1 MDQDES
7 VDDPV
12 EDAALLDDSCEI
24 KRDSIC
30 VSFQLFF
37 KQSFTGHTDSVLC
50 VAFNPKKPF
59 QLATGGQ
66 DDKAYLLQIDNEQIC
81 SLCLEGHQDSVCGL
95 AYNAT
100 GEYLATV
107 DMNGIIKVWNASN
120 GQLLKSLEGPE
131 EPEWI
136 RWHNKVGLKKYGQQN
151 NVLFVS
157 GNDFCVWSWL
167 LPAGKLLPVKDGAVI
182 HNRFSVV
189 TRIMLLA
196 AISTLPV
203 RQDRTEMM
211 MQLLI
216 TGSLDNT
223 VKLWKLKTNEMTYSF
238 KAQEYACV

>member
-30 VSFQLFF
+30 VYSMLLF

-66 DDKAYLLQIDNEQIC
+66 DDKAYLLQIDNEQIH

-120 GQLLKSLEGPE
+120 GQLIKSLEGPE

-136 RWHNKVGLKKYGQQN
+136 RWHNKVWMQSIDQQN

-167 LPAGKLLPVKDGAVI
+167 LPAGKLLPV
-182 HNRFSVV
+182 
-189 TRIMLLA
+189 
-196 AISTLPV
+196 
-203 RQDRTEMM
+203 
-211 MQLLI
+211 
-216 TGSLDNT
+216 
-223 VKLWKLKTNEMTYSF
+223 
-238 KAQEYACV
+238 